1 MQISKSYVHDWLVI
15 HIEGQVDSKTS
26 SQLNEFLAE
35 ELDNVASIA
44 LDLRQVPFMSSAGL
58 RTLLLLYRRVET
70 MGAALALVGLA
81 EEIADTMKV
90 TGFYDFFVVLPDLD
104 SLQTAN
110 TSS

>member
-1 MQISKSYVHDWLVI
+1 MQISKSQLHDWLVI

-26 SQLNEFLAE
+26 SQLNDYLAQ
-35 ELDNVASIA
+35 ELDDAPNVA

-70 MGAALALVGLA
+70 SGAALALVGLA
-81 EEIADTMKV
+81 AEIADTMKV
-90 TGFYDFFVVLPDLD
+90 TGFYDFFIILPDLD

-110 TSS
+110 KSS